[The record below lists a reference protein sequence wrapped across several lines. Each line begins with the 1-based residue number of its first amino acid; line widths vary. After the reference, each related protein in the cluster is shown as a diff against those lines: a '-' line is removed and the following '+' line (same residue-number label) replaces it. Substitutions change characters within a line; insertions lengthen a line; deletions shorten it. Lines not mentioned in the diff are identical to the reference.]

1 VAVQHQLNAVAVM
14 TEAEIVE
21 IVAEVVAETEIV
33 AEAVVEIVM
42 VEATVVVPETDRA
55 QEKTEEPEPI
65 IATRKSNYR
74 KQRVII
80 DTE

>member
-1 VAVQHQLNAVAVM
+1 M

-33 AEAVVEIVM
+33 AEAVAVEIVT
-42 VEATVVVPETDRA
+42 VEVIAAVPEMDLVL
-55 QEKTEEPEPI
+55 EKTEELEPI